1 MPTTLLSH
9 PAVDAVLAT
18 AAELLGMEVVFIGT
32 FDAEGFAFARV
43 LGSGLGVADGDR
55 LDRADS
61 FCARMLAG
69 APARTTEATT
79 DPHYAD
85 SPIAAQ
91 LRVCSYVG
99 VPVRSADGSVVATL
113 CGADRRCMPVSED
126 AVAVLRHLADVLGAH
141 LRAPVDAGTVIRRT
155 PTGWRVSE
163 PAGPAATGGA
173 TAADVRADLA
183 TSDLISAM
191 VLADLLAGDV
201 SVPPRPSRPDS
212 GRDEVD
218 RLRLSVTQLEHA
230 LASRVVVE
238 QAIGVLSERQHTSP
252 RNAFERLRRV
262 ARARGRRVHHLAREV
277 VGSASDGK
285 IPLPPE
291 LAGPR

>member
-69 APARTTEATT
+69 APAR
-79 DPHYAD
+79 
-85 SPIAAQ
+85 
-91 LRVCSYVG
+91 
-99 VPVRSADGSVVATL
+99 SADGSVVATL

-141 LRAPVDAGTVIRRT
+141 LRAPLDAGSPSRRT
-155 PTGWRVSE
+155 P
-163 PAGPAATGGA
+163 
-173 TAADVRADLA
+173 D
-183 TSDLISAM
+183 
-191 VLADLLAGDV
+191 
-201 SVPPRPSRPDS
+201 
-212 GRDEVD
+212 
-218 RLRLSVTQLEHA
+218 
-230 LASRVVVE
+230 
-238 QAIGVLSERQHTSP
+238 
-252 RNAFERLRRV
+252 
-262 ARARGRRVHHLAREV
+262 
-277 VGSASDGK
+277 
-285 IPLPPE
+285 
-291 LAGPR
+291 

>member
-99 VPVRSADGSVVATL
+99 VPVRSADV
-113 CGADRRCMPVSED
+113 
-126 AVAVLRHLADVLGAH
+126 GAH
-141 LRAPVDAGTVIRRT
+141 PELGGDRGV
-155 PTGWRVSE
+155 RVMRV
-163 PAGPAATGGA
+163 GGRLGGA
-173 TAADVRADLA
+173 RRRA
-183 TSDLISAM
+183 
-191 VLADLLAGDV
+191 G
-201 SVPPRPSRPDS
+201 
-212 GRDEVD
+212 
-218 RLRLSVTQLEHA
+218 EHPGT
-230 LASRVVVE
+230 E
-238 QAIGVLSERQHTSP
+238 GVGP
-252 RNAFERLRRV
+252 VKPVN
-262 ARARGRRVHHLAREV
+262 
-277 VGSASDGK
+277 VGAH
-285 IPLPPE
+285 
-291 LAGPR
+291 

>member
-99 VPVRSADGSVVATL
+99 VPVRSADGSSS
-113 CGADRRCMPVSED
+113 RRC
-126 AVAVLRHLADVLGAH
+126 
-141 LRAPVDAGTVIRRT
+141 
-155 PTGWRVSE
+155 
-163 PAGPAATGGA
+163 AARTGGA
-173 TAADVRADLA
+173 CR
-183 TSDLISAM
+183 
-191 VLADLLAGDV
+191 
-201 SVPPRPSRPDS
+201 PPRTPWRCCATWP
-212 GRDEVD
+212 
-218 RLRLSVTQLEHA
+218 TY
-230 LASRVVVE
+230 
-238 QAIGVLSERQHTSP
+238 
-252 RNAFERLRRV
+252 
-262 ARARGRRVHHLAREV
+262 
-277 VGSASDGK
+277 
-285 IPLPPE
+285 
-291 LAGPR
+291 

>member
-43 LGSGLGVADGDR
+43 LGNSLGVADGDR

-99 VPVRSADGSVVATL
+99 VPVRSADGSVIATL
-113 CGADRRCMPVSED
+113 CGADRRCLPVSED

-141 LRAPVDAGTVIRRT
+141 LRDPVDAGTVIRRT

-173 TAADVRADLA
+173 TAVDVRADPA
-183 TSDLISAM
+183 ASDLISAM

-201 SVPPRPSRPDS
+201 SVPPRPAHPDS
-212 GRDEVD
+212 GLDEVD
-218 RLRLSVTQLEHA
+218 RLRLSVTQLQHA
-230 LASRVVVE
+230 LAARVVVE

-277 VGSASDGK
+277 VGSASDGQ

>member
-55 LDRADS
+55 L
-61 FCARMLAG
+61 LAG

-99 VPVRSADGSVVATL
+99 VPVRSADV
-113 CGADRRCMPVSED
+113 
-126 AVAVLRHLADVLGAH
+126 GAH
-141 LRAPVDAGTVIRRT
+141 
-155 PTGWRVSE
+155 
-163 PAGPAATGGA
+163 
-173 TAADVRADLA
+173 
-183 TSDLISAM
+183 
-191 VLADLLAGDV
+191 
-201 SVPPRPSRPDS
+201 
-212 GRDEVD
+212 
-218 RLRLSVTQLEHA
+218 
-230 LASRVVVE
+230 
-238 QAIGVLSERQHTSP
+238 
-252 RNAFERLRRV
+252 
-262 ARARGRRVHHLAREV
+262 
-277 VGSASDGK
+277 
-285 IPLPPE
+285 PE
-291 LAGPR
+291 LGGDRGVRV